1 MGADELTFNF
11 QATDDV
17 LLASGYGLLLY
28 RTDDGEQIAAV
39 GSSPGGIGQAD
50 YAGQATLPLLGVMVG
65 PEGADPASGFVGFL
79 ARVAGKY
86 SVPVVARAGNRKE
99 RGSLILGDDGAVD
112 GLAVRSEDGA
122 WASLAWEDVLAVPD
136 AEIAPLWFTVDPQT
150 GEYETNEGVATAV
163 SEVSVGFI
171 DLDDTSRLSLVLSA
185 TDVAGNT
192 TVTSGPLVE

>member
-1 MGADELTFNF
+1 M
-11 QATDDV
+11 V
-17 LLASGYGLLLY
+17 KHH
-28 RTDDGEQIAAV
+28 DDGEQLAVV
-39 GSSPGGIGQAD
+39 GSSPGAIGVANF
-50 YAGQATLPLLGVMVG
+50 AGEGKLPLLGVTVG
-65 PEGADPASGFVGFL
+65 PEGTDPTSGFVGFL

-86 SVPVVARAGNRKE
+86 SLPVVAAQGTRKE

-112 GLAVRSEDGA
+112 GLAIQSENGA

-150 GEYETNEGVATAV
+150 GEYESNEGVATAV

-185 TDVAGNT
+185 TDVAGDT